1 MKETVQQ
8 KKKTSEKLRECKYC
22 NIENA
27 TYYNNREH
35 VERVEYHK
43 ETQHKK
49 GRTEQRTWESNKRT
63 WESNITSESDEIRTQ
78 MISTK
83 EGNRTTG

>member
-8 KKKTSEKLRECKYC
+8 KKKTTEKLRECKYC

-49 GRTEQRTWESNKRT
+49 GRTEQRT
-63 WESNITSESDEIRTQ
+63 
-78 MISTK
+78 
-83 EGNRTTG
+83 